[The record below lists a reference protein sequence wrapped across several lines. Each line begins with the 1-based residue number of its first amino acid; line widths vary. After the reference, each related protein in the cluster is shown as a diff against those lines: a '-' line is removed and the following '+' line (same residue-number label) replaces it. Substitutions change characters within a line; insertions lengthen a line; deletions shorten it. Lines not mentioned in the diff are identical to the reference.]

1 MDMVSHHFV
10 GEFRE
15 RRSSI
20 FMVSCPQVRG
30 REQRFFFI
38 TRIIDEPG
46 SLQETRVI
54 MECNGLINRIRSDR
68 DIDPGTVF
76 FKVTEGMEVAS
87 RSAGD
92 SGPWGSS

>member
-1 MDMVSHHFV
+1 MD
-10 GEFRE
+10 
-15 RRSSI
+15 
-20 FMVSCPQVRG
+20 
-30 REQRFFFI
+30 QRFFSI

-46 SLQETRVI
+46 SLQEARVI

-92 SGPWGSS
+92 SGPWGFS